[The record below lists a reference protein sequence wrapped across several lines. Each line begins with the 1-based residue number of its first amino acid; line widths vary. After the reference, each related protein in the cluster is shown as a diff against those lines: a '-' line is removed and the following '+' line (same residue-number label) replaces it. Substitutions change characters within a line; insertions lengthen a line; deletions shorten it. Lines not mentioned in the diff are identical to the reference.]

1 MKFWRDLHRR
11 SIKSL
16 ATVLLES
23 LKEIV
28 RVVGRVVVYN
38 VWGIV
43 RINLVNVLAKL
54 AAGLSL
60 DLLDLLEATRLD
72 KGALSLELS
81 GENLSELGADVSKNI
96 VRGELQEGFKSGD
109 MGAHLDNVLQSLLGL
124 VLEVL
129 A

>member
-1 MKFWRDLHRR
+1 MRDLHRR

-28 RVVGRVVVYN
+28 RVVWRVVVDN

-43 RINLVNVLAKL
+43 RINLVDVLAKL

-72 KGALSLELS
+72 EGALSLELS

-96 VRGELQEGFKSGD
+96 VRGELQEGLKSGD

>member
-43 RINLVNVLAKL
+43 RINLVDVLAKL

>member
-1 MKFWRDLHRR
+1 MRDLHRR

-28 RVVGRVVVYN
+28 RVVWRVVVDN

-43 RINLVNVLAKL
+43 RINLVDVLAKL

-72 KGALSLELS
+72 EGALSLELS

-96 VRGELQEGFKSGD
+96 VRGELQEGLKSGD
-109 MGAHLDNVLQSLLGL
+109 MGTHLDNVLQSLLGL
-124 VLEVL
+124 VL
-129 A
+129 